1 MKTIEKI
8 DSKGIEKR
16 EAKEQLQ
23 ISECF
28 AKYVIDLANT
38 TKNKNKRNYN
48 RIEKYTF
55 SCDNIF
61 KCIIISVIKNPPTII
76 TNPKKSRKQTIFQ
89 HEGNNVYSGVFK
101 LNDELALADLFI

>member
-16 EAKEQLQ
+16 EAKEQLH

-48 RIEKYTF
+48 GIEKYTF
-55 SCDNIF
+55 SNDNIL

-76 TNPKKSRKQTIFQ
+76 TNPKKSRKQTVFQ
-89 HEGNNVYSGVFK
+89 HEGNNIYSGVFK
-101 LNDELALADLFI
+101 LNDELALEDLFI